1 MKIPNN
7 ICLFASSW
15 RCSNSADNMDCKHQR
30 RGQDSPNVLTD
41 FINFLLWLNSL
52 RFDIY
57 RNLEGGCMKLYTEI
71 LKCDHF
77 IDKVS
82 VFL

>member
-15 RCSNSADNMDCKHQR
+15 RCSNSADNMDCKQQR

-41 FINFLLWLNSL
+41 FIEF
-52 RFDIY
+52 FVDIY
-57 RNLEGGCMKLYTEI
+57 RNLEGGCMKLYGEI